1 MSLTDPSLPTPARL
15 RVLAAATTLGAL
27 LTLAACGGAA
37 ESDSETSAG
46 PVTLENCGEETTY
59 DATAERIV
67 ATSNSANIGTL
78 LRVGALDQIAAMSLS
93 AGNDA
98 ILNDLYDVDVSDVP
112 RLKSPISMESIVGA
126 DPDLLVGSYSGLFSG
141 SSGVT
146 REAAADQ
153 GVPTYVISDSCRQDP
168 ADAGSKLGTMGPWD
182 AVRADITNYGEL
194 TGHTADAAAALAEL
208 DERLAALEDAPQAD
222 TAPEVLLFDSATTD
236 VYTSGRNGPPQGI
249 IEAAGAENVF
259 GDEDTT
265 WFRAAWETVAS
276 REPDVIVVMDYR
288 SDNPNEVEEK
298 LATIRT
304 HAALKDTAAVKE
316 DRIIV
321 LPLVLFTS
329 GYPNIEAAEQL
340 RAGLEELGLLPET
353 DIAGTLDLS

>member
-1 MSLTDPSLPTPARL
+1 MPLIDPALPTRVRRL
-15 RVLAAATTLGAL
+15 AVATTLGAL
-27 LTLAACGGAA
+27 LTLAACGGAS
-37 ESDSETSAG
+37 ESENDTSSG
-46 PVTLENCGEETTY
+46 PVTVENCDEETTY
-59 DATAERIV
+59 DGTVERIV
-67 ATSNSANIGTL
+67 ATSNSSNIGTL
-78 LRVGALDQIAAMSLS
+78 LRIGAVDQLAAISLS
-93 AGNDA
+93 AGNDP
-98 ILNDLYDVDVSDVP
+98 ILNELYDVDVTDIP
-112 RLKSPISMESIVGA
+112 RLKSPISLESVVGA

-168 ADAGSKLGTMGPWD
+168 ADAASKLGTMGPWD
-182 AVRADITNYGEL
+182 AVRADIANYGEL
-194 TGHTADAAAALAEL
+194 TGNTAEAEAALAEF
-208 DERLAALEDAPQAD
+208 DERLGALEDAPRAD
-222 TAPEVLLFDSATTD
+222 DAPQVLLFDSATTD
-236 VYTSGRNGPPQGI
+236 VYTSGRNGPPQGVI
-249 IEAAGAENVF
+249 DAVGAENVF
-259 GDEDTT
+259 AGEDTT
-265 WFRAAWETVAS
+265 WFRASWETVAS

-304 HAALKDTAAVKE
+304 HPALKDTAAVKE

-353 DIAGTLDLS
+353 DITGTLDLS